1 MTTTPYDSLPS
12 GNNHITPETVLT
24 PEPAAPKYIDVEVAP
39 PPAPIVE
46 TSKSA
51 PAPAPRKKPL
61 SSASVPA
68 PKPQAALKTVPF
80 SPPPQY
86 SNIRIKNLAGRCE
99 YILPFEE
106 SLLVPDTMPDMQK
119 LLFAEGR
126 VDLAQPG
133 KSNYDRNDFLA
144 GDITA
149 YTVYRPVR
157 SVPSPSA
164 GPAAYND
171 CPVDVVK
178 SVIPFKTDKCWGDAV
193 GDSFKPTVTIRSISA
208 EMINER
214 KFIVRGE
221 LLIRMMCICDCEMK
235 VFKAAADEDLMLLK
249 DCAKATSLEHETT
262 DSIDIEQE
270 ITLKE
275 DQLAP
280 IKILK
285 TSVRVVEN
293 HRQLTSGKLVVNSS
307 IHLEALY
314 LGEDDAGERKLCCLT
329 NKTDFTQFVVMDNNL
344 DLDLICIDFYS
355 GDLSLA
361 IENKDKLLLSGK
373 ITALIRAYGSK
384 DIDIVKDA
392 YHKKNDLRFGV
403 VCRDMSHV
411 RCTVN
416 GEISAREV
424 INMSDSDRKPASLLC
439 GSCSLT
445 SVDGH
450 LEKDRIVIEGTMPV
464 KILAL
469 DDENNPMVIDHDIP
483 IRGALASPDHSHVG
497 SGKPMT
503 VCIDASV
510 KEFWFSEINS
520 RQLEVNTVLTLT
532 ARIFGEE
539 TFCTIE
545 DLHFAETDEP
555 QKRISMALYAAA
567 PGDTLW
573 DVAKRYKTDP
583 DTLAALNDIDPAG
596 PLPAGMKLFVSK

>member
-1 MTTTPYDSLPS
+1 
-12 GNNHITPETVLT
+12 
-24 PEPAAPKYIDVEVAP
+24 
-39 PPAPIVE
+39 
-46 TSKSA
+46 
-51 PAPAPRKKPL
+51 
-61 SSASVPA
+61 
-68 PKPQAALKTVPF
+68 
-80 SPPPQY
+80 
-86 SNIRIKNLAGRCE
+86 
-99 YILPFEE
+99 
-106 SLLVPDTMPDMQK
+106 
-119 LLFAEGR
+119 
-126 VDLAQPG
+126 
-133 KSNYDRNDFLA
+133 
-144 GDITA
+144 
-149 YTVYRPVR
+149 
-157 SVPSPSA
+157 
-164 GPAAYND
+164 
-171 CPVDVVK
+171 
-178 SVIPFKTDKCWGDAV
+178 
-193 GDSFKPTVTIRSISA
+193 
-208 EMINER
+208 
-214 KFIVRGE
+214 
-221 LLIRMMCICDCEMK
+221 
-235 VFKAAADEDLMLLK
+235 
-249 DCAKATSLEHETT
+249 
-262 DSIDIEQE
+262 
-270 ITLKE
+270 
-275 DQLAP
+275 
-280 IKILK
+280 
-285 TSVRVVEN
+285 
-293 HRQLTSGKLVVNSS
+293 
-307 IHLEALY
+307 
-314 LGEDDAGERKLCCLT
+314 
-329 NKTDFTQFVVMDNNL
+329 MDNNL

-361 IENKDKLLLSGK
+361 IENKDKFLLSGK

-403 VCRDMSHV
+403 VCRDMNHV

-596 PLPAGMKLFVSK
+596 PLPAGMKLFISK